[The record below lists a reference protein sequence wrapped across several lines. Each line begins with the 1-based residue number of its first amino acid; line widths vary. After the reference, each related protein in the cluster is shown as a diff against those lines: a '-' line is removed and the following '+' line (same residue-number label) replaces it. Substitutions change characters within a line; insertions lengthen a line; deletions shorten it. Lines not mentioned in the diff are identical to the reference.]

1 MFHSEELEQLEMGNP
16 WKRWNQKFGFR
27 KMDENPSKRQ
37 SAPPSEPE
45 ITPANP
51 EASESSPLLVHGP
64 QPSGSSPSAPD
75 LLSGPDPAPLIT
87 PDLEGP
93 LRNRTQSNNP
103 FDTHSEM
110 PTATPVHS
118 RPPGLA
124 PYYTVRFSG
133 GGAAPNIQLPPVP
146 GPYGGQGGYP
156 PQGMPPHGGGRAAN
170 PAEAQGGDT
179 DGEGN
184 DKNKKPDTVVEV
196 EEEPPQR
203 KSPVKDQPFFMTMLF
218 AVTILV
224 MFIHLPLG
232 IMIGNYMRSV
242 SIIILVGPTGGVIGL
257 LAVYITP
264 CECVATREQAIGRIR
279 YLAMVSIIMDVVGA
293 IVMPLALYS
302 MECPGRD
309 GEPYN
314 NSCQFMRIP
323 AQGVG
328 MAAGIS
334 VGIHLFLMIV
344 ARGSADKLSQLVS
357 DFPEEIEEET
367 DSDSDSDESETDSE
381 DEREREQERKRKAK
395 AKKEKEK
402 AKAKKENEKAK
413 KGKKGKK
420 GGKK

>member
-1 MFHSEELEQLEMGNP
+1 MGNP
-16 WKRWNQKFGFR
+16 WKRWNQKLGFR
-27 KMDENPSKRQ
+27 KMDEGSSKKQ
-37 SAPPSEPE
+37 NVPPSEPE
-45 ITPANP
+45 ITPAP
-51 EASESSPLLVHGP
+51 EETSEAAPLLIRGD
-64 QPSGSSPSAPD
+64 QPSGSSPSVPD
-75 LLSGPDPAPLIT
+75 LLSGPEPAPLIS
-87 PDLEGP
+87 PDVDGP
-93 LRNRTQSNNP
+93 PRTRTKSNNP

-110 PTATPVHS
+110 PTATPVHP
-118 RPPGLA
+118 RHPGLA

-146 GPYGGQGGYP
+146 SPYAGTPGGYP
-156 PQGMPPHGGGRAAN
+156 PPGMHPGAGGRTAPN
-170 PAEAQGGDT
+170 AEGHT
-179 DGEGN
+179 N
-184 DKNKKPDTVVEV
+184 DSDNERKDKDKKPDVVVEV

-242 SIIILVGPTGGVIGL
+242 SIIIMVGPAGGVIGL

-264 CECVATREQAIGRIR
+264 CECVASREQAIGRIR
-279 YLAMVSIIMDVVGA
+279 YLAMVSIIMDIVGA

-328 MAAGIS
+328 MAAGIT

-357 DFPEEIEEET
+357 DFPEDIESES
-367 DSDSDSDESETDSE
+367 DSDSDSEDSDTDSE
-381 DEREREQERKRKAK
+381 EERERERERERKRKEKEK

-402 AKAKKENEKAK
+402 EKKEKAK